1 MACSSCIGGRYLTQ
15 GNSNNTCKRL
25 GISNARPIG
34 SAEVDRLWAKY
45 DSRHTGS
52 INREVAAK
60 FLKDFSAAIGAE
72 APKEADVLREVMGD
86 STTLDKAAF
95 LQLIS
100 SAADGTLAWPT
111 RHAMHSLDRS
121 LSTASCL
128 CQVMRR

>member
-1 MACSSCIGGRYLTQ
+1 MQ

-45 DSRHTGS
+45 DARQTGS

-95 LQLIS
+95 LRLLS
-100 SAADGTLAWPT
+100 TTAEGMLAWP
-111 RHAMHSLDRS
+111 
-121 LSTASCL
+121 C
-128 CQVMRR
+128 RRRRRGISRAK